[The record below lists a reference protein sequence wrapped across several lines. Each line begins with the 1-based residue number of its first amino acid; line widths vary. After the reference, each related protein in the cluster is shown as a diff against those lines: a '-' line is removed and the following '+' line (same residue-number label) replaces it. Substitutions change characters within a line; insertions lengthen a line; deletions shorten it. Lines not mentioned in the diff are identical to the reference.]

1 MNSRNSRID
10 VQRLIV
16 EVAARHN
23 ILLKPDDA
31 AFALV
36 TMNELVLE
44 ELVERVETRIGAS
57 LAALEAS
64 TKDAERRAVRAIAI
78 EVDRSG
84 DRIRHQIESDICDAG
99 VKARKLLEQ
108 VAAAHRRLLSARMT
122 AIAIICFLAL
132 CLFAV
137 WVGLRIGVWQH
148 ENSPARSG
156 FEWFRGDQHE
166 AAIRPVP
173 MEGRLPSLLP

>member
-57 LAALEAS
+57 LAAFEAS

-99 VKARKLLEQ
+99 VKA
-108 VAAAHRRLLSARMT
+108 
-122 AIAIICFLAL
+122 
-132 CLFAV
+132 
-137 WVGLRIGVWQH
+137 

>member
-57 LAALEAS
+57 LAAFEA
-64 TKDAERRAVRAIAI
+64 RRKMP
-78 EVDRSG
+78 SG
-84 DRIRHQIESDICDAG
+84 A
-99 VKARKLLEQ
+99 
-108 VAAAHRRLLSARMT
+108 
-122 AIAIICFLAL
+122 
-132 CLFAV
+132 
-137 WVGLRIGVWQH
+137 
-148 ENSPARSG
+148 P
-156 FEWFRGDQHE
+156 
-166 AAIRPVP
+166 
-173 MEGRLPSLLP
+173 

>member
-1 MNSRNSRID
+1 MNSPNNRID
-10 VQRLIV
+10 VPRLIA

-44 ELVERVETRIGAS
+44 ELVERVETRTGAS
-57 LAALEAS
+57 LAAFEAS
-64 TKDAERRAVRAIAI
+64 AQDAERRATRAIAS

-84 DRIRHQIESDICDAG
+84 ARIRKQIESDICDAS
-99 VKARKLLEQ
+99 VKAGKLLEQ
-108 VAAAHRRLLSARMT
+108 VADAHRRLLSARMT

-137 WVGLRIGVWQH
+137 WVGTRVALW
-148 ENSPARSG
+148 
-156 FEWFRGDQHE
+156 
-166 AAIRPVP
+166 
-173 MEGRLPSLLP
+173 

>member
-1 MNSRNSRID
+1 MKTRNGRID
-10 VQRLIV
+10 VQRLIA

-44 ELVERVETRIGAS
+44 ELLERVEARIGAS
-57 LAALEAS
+57 LAAFEAS
-64 TKDAERRAVRAIAI
+64 AKDAEQRATRAIAS

-84 DRIRHQIESDICDAG
+84 ARIRQQIESDICDAS

-108 VAAAHRRLLSARMT
+108 VAGAHRRLLSAHTT
-122 AIAIICFLAL
+122 AIAIIAALVL
-132 CLFAV
+132 CL
-137 WVGLRIGVWQH
+137 I
-148 ENSPARSG
+148 
-156 FEWFRGDQHE
+156 
-166 AAIRPVP
+166 AAWA
-173 MEGRLPSLLP
+173 GSRLVF